1 MKNKLSE
8 KFFEMLS
15 IISKRIDNLVKATF
29 KQEFESSKVSIL
41 FSKAGCEKQDLHSD
55 FPIDTDNSDSMY
67 TKNSYFA
74 IVSLM
79 EGTSIGLEDN
89 STIAIGKGSLFFG
102 RGDLIHCGSNYV
114 ESNVRLHYY
123 FDHKDLSSAID
134 PRNTYFVDLDNKDTS
149 SSTEKNDTN
158 EQDKKIVRDCMSD
171 LLERIIKRSEQKD
184 LLEKEKEITLDD
196 QRDKEYNTE
205 PLHQKLNDNNSNFFD
220 KFVPYF
226 YQHNLKELD
235 RLIFLQTN
243 GKTMYDNY
251 KNNNYSESILD
262 YKMISSSR
270 KGENF
275 DQFKSNFPKY
285 LDSYRAT
292 YFLNVRINMFDFL
305 GVIIKGEWLTS
316 YIIDIYFVM
325 LNFREISLLDKFQF
339 RKKSYFF
346 NSNIIKS
353 LFEREIEMEK
363 SLFVNGKNILDYEN
377 LYLPALYH
385 TIHWIL
391 VEIILLKDEKK
402 FHINMYDS
410 LNKNNNFTEDHNKIA
425 NSTKNWIEKELQM
438 LKEDIKNYSFEI
450 KMGLFPIQQGNCND
464 CGIYTLIHATLLPD
478 KILENKSEAGELKKL
493 LVNDNARKKIALD
506 IERAFILDPRLEEYY
521 KIEKF
526 QFDFFE
532 KKFNSTIPSNAAL
545 KLCSCF
551 SDERTKEGMQSQRD
565 LLNMKRK
572 NLFDLKKKLEEDEKV
587 LLQEELE
594 IEKQERKEAEADGS
608 KEL

>member
-1 MKNKLSE
+1 
-8 KFFEMLS
+8 
-15 IISKRIDNLVKATF
+15 
-29 KQEFESSKVSIL
+29 
-41 FSKAGCEKQDLHSD
+41 
-55 FPIDTDNSDSMY
+55 
-67 TKNSYFA
+67 
-74 IVSLM
+74 M

-89 STIAIGKGSLFFG
+89 STIAIGKGSFFFG

-134 PRNTYFVDLDNKDTS
+134 PRYTYFVELDNKDTS

-158 EQDKKIVRDCMSD
+158 EQDKIVIDCMSDLLERKTVNDCMSD
-171 LLERIIKRSEQKD
+171 LLERIIN
-184 LLEKEKEITLDD
+184 LFEKEKEITLDD
-196 QRDKEYNTE
+196 QRDKEYNTK
-205 PLHQKLNDNNSNFFD
+205 PLHQKLINDNNYNFFD
-220 KFVPYF
+220 MLVPYF
-226 YQHNLKELD
+226 YQHNEKELD

-243 GKTMYDNY
+243 GKTMYENY
-251 KNNNYSESILD
+251 KNNNYSESIQD

-270 KGENF
+270 KGEKF

-285 LDSYRAT
+285 LNSYRAT

-305 GVIIKGEWLTS
+305 GVIFKGEWLTS

-325 LNFREISLLDKFQF
+325 LNFRELSLLEKFQF

-353 LFEREIEMEK
+353 LFEHKIEMEK

-385 TIHWIL
+385 QNHWIL

-402 FHINMYDS
+402 IHINMYDS
-410 LNKNNNFTEDHNKIA
+410 LNKNNYFTEDHNKIA

-478 KILENKSEAGELKKL
+478 KILKNKSEAGELKKL

-551 SDERTKEGMQSQRD
+551 SDERTKVGMQSQRD

-594 IEKQERKEAEADGS
+594 IEKQERKKAEADGS

>member
-1 MKNKLSE
+1 
-8 KFFEMLS
+8 
-15 IISKRIDNLVKATF
+15 
-29 KQEFESSKVSIL
+29 
-41 FSKAGCEKQDLHSD
+41 
-55 FPIDTDNSDSMY
+55 
-67 TKNSYFA
+67 
-74 IVSLM
+74 M

-89 STIAIGKGSLFFG
+89 STIAIGKGSFFFG

-114 ESNVRLHYY
+114 EPNVRLHYY

-134 PRNTYFVDLDNKDTS
+134 PRYTYFVELDNKDTS

-158 EQDKKIVRDCMSD
+158 EQDKKIVFDCMSD
-171 LLERIIKRSEQKD
+171 LLKRITNRSEQKD
-184 LLEKEKEITLDD
+184 LLEKEITLDD

-205 PLHQKLNDNNSNFFD
+205 PDNNSICFD
-220 KFVPYF
+220 MFVPYF

-251 KNNNYSESILD
+251 KKNNYNESILD
-262 YKMISSSR
+262 YNMISSSR

-285 LDSYRAT
+285 LNSYRAT

-305 GVIIKGEWLTS
+305 GVINKGEWLTS

-325 LNFREISLLDKFQF
+325 LNFREISLLEKFPY

-346 NSNIIKS
+346 NSNII
-353 LFEREIEMEK
+353 LLAEK
-363 SLFVNGKNILDYEN
+363 EKRSLFVNRKNILDYEN

-385 TIHWIL
+385 ENHWIL
-391 VEIILLKDEKK
+391 VEIILLKDVKT

-410 LNKNNNFTEDHNKIA
+410 LNKNNSFTEDHNLIA
-425 NSTKNWIEKELQM
+425 ISTKNWIEKELQM
-438 LKEDIKNYSFEI
+438 LKEDIKNYVFDI
-450 KMGLFPIQQGNCND
+450 KMGAFPIQQGNCND

-478 KILENKSEAGELKKL
+478 KILENKSEAVELKKKFN
-493 LVNDNARKKIALD
+493 VNDNARKKIALD

-526 QFDFFE
+526 QFDLFE
-532 KKFNSTIPSNAAL
+532 KKFNSTIPSNAAI

-551 SDERTKEGMQSQRD
+551 SDERTKVGMQSQKD
-565 LLNMKRK
+565 YLIMKRK
-572 NLFDLKKKLEEDEKV
+572 KLLDLKKKIEEDEKV
-587 LLQEELE
+587 LLLEELE
-594 IEKQERKEAEADGS
+594 IQKKEGKEAEADDS